1 MPVTSMLLNVLT
13 KHPNHCP
20 TGANITRYN
29 TVLAGH
35 MVPLSAL
42 KEIPPDLSA
51 VVEANGDVYLRYS
64 NGEEAEFAV
73 IGVVCGACLVAP
85 STFPK

>member
-1 MPVTSMLLNVLT
+1 MMPLKNILT
-13 KHPNHCP
+13 IERSNCFP
-20 TGANITRYN
+20 TGANIARYN
-29 TVLAGH
+29 TVLADH
-35 MVPLSAL
+35 MVSLSAL

-51 VVEANGDVYLRYS
+51 VVEANGDVYLRYL

-73 IGVVCGACLVAP
+73 IGVVCGACLLAP